1 MDQRI
6 EAFLS
11 DVLALEGE
19 TPDAI
24 RQAVLAG
31 LADCE
36 AVFRAHEAN
45 RRMKEKAVHACHSL
59 CRGRVAEEI
68 RRRMGTPTADH
79 LELVLGIIE
88 GRLAY

>member
-6 EAFLS
+6 EAFLA

-24 RQAVLAG
+24 REAVRAA

-36 AVFRAHEAN
+36 AIFRAKEAN